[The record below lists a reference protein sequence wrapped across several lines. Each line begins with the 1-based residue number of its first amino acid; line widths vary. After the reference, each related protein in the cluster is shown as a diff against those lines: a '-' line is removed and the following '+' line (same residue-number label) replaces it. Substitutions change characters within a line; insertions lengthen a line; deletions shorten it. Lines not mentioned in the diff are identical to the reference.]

1 MKLHKKILILLFGPI
16 KIQSSLCE
24 KIYFKPFS
32 RGEGWKTQFKL
43 INQERSI
50 N

>member
-1 MKLHKKILILLFGPI
+1 MKLQKKFMRLLFGPI
-16 KIQSSLCE
+16 KIQSSLWD

-32 RGEGWKTQFKL
+32 RGEGWNTQFKL
-43 INQERSI
+43 IYQERSI